1 MFYVEKDNI
10 VIGVDED
17 RERFVRTLKYIPDLK
32 EEDIKEVPD
41 GYMAIVGEPLITV
54 DDYKQEKLQQA
65 KETKLKEI
73 LDKAYEYENKTGLVS
88 FDGRIS
94 ETETQ
99 VLHTELFNQGKF
111 FQMVIGFTQ
120 EVLTSDQLYN
130 TKEDINVLINS
141 EEAQAIYFAIKNAT
155 EKLWTIDY
163 LYYKNLIEQ
172 AETVEDV
179 EAVEVDYSV
188 GYVEDTGNI
197 EETTEDS
204 SVVEQGD

>member
-1 MFYVEKDNI
+1 MFKYAKVINNETGLCNVGVGTNADFYKSIGMIELDVQQSDIDGAWYLKDKCPMKT
-10 VIGVDED
+10 E
-17 RERFVRTLKYIPDLK
+17 
-32 EEDIKEVPD
+32 
-41 GYMAIVGEPLITV
+41 
-54 DDYKQEKLQQA
+54 QEKLKQA
-65 KETKLKEI
+65 KETKFKEI
-73 LDKAYEYENKTGLVS
+73 LEKAYEYENKTGLVS

-94 ETETQ
+94 DTETQ

-120 EVLTSDQLYN
+120 GVLTGDQLYN

-155 EKLWTIDY
+155 EKLWTVDY

-179 EAVEVDYSV
+179 EAVEVDYTV
-188 GYVEDTGNI
+188 GYVED
-197 EETTEDS
+197 TTEDS

>member
-1 MFYVEKDNI
+1 MYYVERNNKI
-10 VIGVDED
+10 IAFDED
-17 RERFVRTLKYIPDLK
+17 KQKIVNSFYG
-32 EEDIKEVPD
+32 EDVEILETDRP
-41 GYMAIVGEPLITV
+41 IVDFQFADT
-54 DDYKQEKLQQA
+54 DDYRQEKLQQA
-65 KETKLKEI
+65 KEIKLKEI
-73 LDKAYEYENKTGLVS
+73 LEKAYEYENQTGLVS

-111 FQMVIGFTQ
+111 FQMVIGFSQ
-120 EVLTSDQLYN
+120 GVLTGDQLYN

-155 EKLWTIDY
+155 EKLWTVDY
-163 LYYKNLIEQ
+163 LYYKKLIEQ

-179 EAVEVDYSV
+179 EAVEVDYTV
-188 GYVEDTGNI
+188 GHMEDTGNI

>member
-1 MFYVEKDNI
+1 MIKYAKIINKKTGLCEVGLGSNSSVYQSIGLTELDVQQSDVDGAWYLKDKCPMKT
-10 VIGVDED
+10 D
-17 RERFVRTLKYIPDLK
+17 T
-32 EEDIKEVPD
+32 
-41 GYMAIVGEPLITV
+41 
-54 DDYKQEKLQQA
+54 EKLQQA

-73 LDKAYEYENKTGLVS
+73 LDKAYEYENKTGLVP
-88 FDGRIS
+88 FDGRVS
-94 ETETQ
+94 DTETQ

-120 EVLTSDQLYN
+120 GVLTGDQLYN

-155 EKLWTIDY
+155 EKLWTVDY

-188 GYVEDTGNI
+188 GYVEDTGNV

-204 SVVEQGD
+204 SATEQGD

>member
-1 MFYVEKDNI
+1 MFKYAKVINKETGLCNVGVGTNVAFYKSIDMVELDVQQSDIDGAWYLKDKCPMKT
-10 VIGVDED
+10 E
-17 RERFVRTLKYIPDLK
+17 
-32 EEDIKEVPD
+32 
-41 GYMAIVGEPLITV
+41 
-54 DDYKQEKLQQA
+54 QEKLQQA
-65 KETKLKEI
+65 KEIRLKEI

-88 FDGRIS
+88 FNGRIS
-94 ETETQ
+94 DTETQ

-111 FQMVIGFTQ
+111 FQMVIGFSQ
-120 EVLTSDQLYN
+120 GVLTSDQLYN

-155 EKLWTIDY
+155 EKLWTVDY

-179 EAVEVDYSV
+179 ESVVVDYAI
-188 GYVEDTGNI
+188 GKDTGNI

-204 SVVEQGD
+204 SIIKQGD

>member
-1 MFYVEKDNI
+1 MIKYAKVINEQTGLCEVGLGTNTNFYKSIGMVGLDVQQSDIDGAWYLKDKCPMKT
-10 VIGVDED
+10 D
-17 RERFVRTLKYIPDLK
+17 T
-32 EEDIKEVPD
+32 
-41 GYMAIVGEPLITV
+41 
-54 DDYKQEKLQQA
+54 EKLQQV
-65 KETKLKEI
+65 KESKLKEI
-73 LDKAYEYENKTGLVS
+73 LEKAYEYENKTGLVS
-88 FDGRIS
+88 FDGRVS

-120 EVLTSDQLYN
+120 GVLTSDQLYN

-155 EKLWTIDY
+155 EKLWTVDY

-179 EAVEVDYSV
+179 ESVVVDYTV
-188 GYVEDTGNI
+188 GYVEEPGNV

>member
-1 MFYVEKDNI
+1 MEIKAELKQPYTEKQRIDFI
-10 VIGVDED
+10 VKQNHRNGYTI
-17 RERFVRTLKYIPDLK
+17 
-32 EEDIKEVPD
+32 EEQEYKLVAL
-41 GYMAIVGEPLITV
+41 GYTE
-54 DDYKQEKLQQA
+54 QEKLKQA
-65 KETKLKEI
+65 KEIKLKEI
-73 LDKAYEYENKTGLVS
+73 LEKAYEYENKTGLVS
-88 FDGRIS
+88 FNGRIS

-111 FQMVIGFTQ
+111 FQMVIGFSQ
-120 EVLTSDQLYN
+120 GFLTSDQLYN

-155 EKLWTIDY
+155 EKLWTVDY
-163 LYYKNLIEQ
+163 LYYKKLIEQ

-179 EAVEVDYSV
+179 EAVEVDYAI
-188 GYVEDTGNI
+188 GKDTGNI